1 MKSIHIHFVTPF
13 RLVLAAVVLAL
24 SACLPEEAVR
34 PSSEPD
40 VPAPAGETAVPAST
54 PLPTRLPIVPGQIMA
69 YAAQSGDTLEAIAS
83 HFNTTV
89 DAIRVANPDLPR
101 VVTTLTPGQVI
112 RVPAYF
118 APFTG
123 TPFRI
128 LPDSE
133 VVNGPPLEGWDLAHE
148 VESRGGYLASFRA
161 YTLGGFREGWQVV
174 DKVAQRYSVNPR
186 ILLALLE
193 YRTGALTGN
202 SLTPE
207 EVLYPLAQVDEEW
220 RGLAGQLYWAAEAL
234 NNGYYGWR
242 DGSLTQIVLADGRV
256 TRPDPWQNAGTV
268 AVQNV
273 LAQWY
278 GQDEFNQAVGP
289 QGFILTYRSLFGD
302 PFTKEREL
310 MPGNLTQ
317 AEMSLPFEPGRIW
330 AYTGGPHPS
339 WGDSL
344 PWGALDFAPPST
356 ITGCISSPEWVV
368 AVADG
373 VVARSEL
380 ATVVLDLDGDGDE
393 RTGWVVFYFHIDTEG
408 RVAQGT
414 HVSRGDHLGHPS
426 CEGGRA
432 TGSHVHIARRYNGEW
447 IPAGGPLAFSLSN
460 WRAASSGVAYIG
472 TLTRFLSVISACTC
486 STFENQLA
494 LPAPLTP

>member
-1 MKSIHIHFVTPF
+1 MKPLRAHLLPHF
-13 RLVLAAVVLAL
+13 RLAAAALLLAV
-24 SACLPEEAVR
+24 SACLPEDEVR
-34 PSSEPD
+34 PPGQPD
-40 VPAPAGETAVPAST
+40 ATAATAATAVPAST
-54 PLPTRLPIVPGQIMA
+54 PLPTRNPIVPGQITP

-89 DAIRVANPDLPR
+89 DAIRVANAGLPR
-101 VVTTLTPGQVI
+101 TVTTLTPGQVL
-112 RVPAYF
+112 RVPTYF

-133 VVNGPPLEGWDLAHE
+133 VVNGPALKGWDLAQE
-148 VESRGGYLASFRA
+148 VESRGGYLASFHA
-161 YTLGGFREGWQVV
+161 YTLGGFRQGWQVV

-186 ILLALLE
+186 ILLTLLE
-193 YRTGALTGN
+193 YRTGALMRN
-202 SLTPE
+202 ALTPE
-207 EVLYPLAQVDEEW
+207 QVLYPLAHIDPEW
-220 RGLAGQLYWAAEAL
+220 KGLAGQLYWAAETL

-273 LAQWY
+273 LAQWF
-278 GQDEFNQAVGP
+278 GQDEFTQATGP
-289 QGFILTYRSLFGD
+289 QGFVLTYRELFGD
-302 PFTKEREL
+302 PFANEQML
-310 MPGNLTQ
+310 IPGNLTQ
-317 AEMSLPFEPGRIW
+317 AEMSLPFEPGRVW

-356 ITGCISSPEWVV
+356 ITGCIRSPEWVV

-380 ATVVLDLDGDGDE
+380 ATVVLELDGDGDE
-393 RTGWVVFYFHIDTEG
+393 RTGWVVFYFHLETEG

-414 HVSRGDHLGHPS
+414 RVSQGDHLGHPS

-432 TGSHVHIARRYNGEW
+432 TGSHVHIARRFNGEW
-447 IPAGGPLAFSLSN
+447 IPASGPLAFSLSH
-460 WRAASSGVAYIG
+460 WRAGSSGVAYFG
-472 TLTRFLSVISACTC
+472 TLTRFLDVISACTC

-494 LPAPLTP
+494 LPPPIAP